1 MRPEPAL
8 TMRLVSSSWHACSII
23 KLSSSTSDS
32 SCTRYTIPSFL
43 PQFHKNTQVDGLLNV
58 FTGPEPSKTPRARW
72 ARASAVKCS
81 DFLLETQLKDF
92 RAVQNKH
99 HTCQR
104 NTWYKTLKKTQSNKN
119 MCDLYC
125 VSENLRAVV
134 QLRNYNKCLH
144 VCLCVL
150 QGFKHTSKKKRQ
162 VSLPDVWCKNMHL
175 KVKTAKGMQRIH
187 PLLKTRHRYL
197 IVL

>member
-1 MRPEPAL
+1 MDYSTCSPGPSPPKRQG
-8 TMRLVSSSWHACSII
+8 LV
-23 KLSSSTSDS
+23 
-32 SCTRYTIPSFL
+32 
-43 PQFHKNTQVDGLLNV
+43 
-58 FTGPEPSKTPRARW
+58 GPEHLQWNVQTSCWKLN
-72 ARASAVKCS
+72 K
-81 DFLLETQLKDF
+81 KDF

-104 NTWYKTLKKTQSNKN
+104 NTWYKTFKKTQSNKN

-162 VSLPDVWCKNMHL
+162 VSLPDAWCKNMHL